1 MNLLSE
7 HNRILRVGEGGTEV
21 YLPGDNINITDHVI
35 SGKYWDNEINSAIS
49 SASGSI
55 VNEAFNQSTA
65 WNEGQGYLTAHQDI
79 SNLPYVQ
86 NSALDYNGNLVSSIS
101 GKGLF
106 AESANNSYHADSAA
120 SAGFVESANF
130 ANSALN
136 SKSANFANSAWRAVF
151 VDGGWE
157 HDSSGN
163 ITAYNNSAFV
173 GSTNGGKY
181 KGILP
186 IVVNNEEMKISAKS
200 ASLGVQEP
208 LYFVEDSESATVI
221 GIDSGA
227 FPTFEGTTDGKISA
241 INGSAIN
248 AAPAVDYSAGDNIDI
263 SNHVISVTGLD
274 SLSSDIINQTKTEIT
289 SVNYAHTANIANS
302 ANSATYDSLGRKIVD
317 TYLTAHQDWTNTI
330 QNASGNA
337 YNSAVTWV
345 VNQNYLTAVTGDNT
359 PYSAGANINIT
370 EHVVSG
376 KDWTSEIQAASSYA
390 YEQSTGTVPD
400 VTNLPYVQ
408 NTALQVDGNNNL
420 TAISSY
426 SVGHPQV
433 PVSGESGVYLTK
445 RDGTVYI
452 GYSGAGGGQGVDYTG
467 IAPIVVN
474 NDEHKISAQSAILGV
489 QSPLYFVEDSESAT
503 VIGFSGSSNFPESA
517 DQACKAVTA
526 NSANWGDIPTKVVAN
541 SGLATGS
548 DILYIVTG
556 A

>member
-49 SASGSI
+49 SASGYI

-65 WNEGQGYLTAHQDI
+65 WNEGQGYLTAHQDV

-106 AESANNSYHADSAA
+106 AESANNSYHAESATHA
-120 SAGFVESANF
+120 DFVESANF
-130 ANSALN
+130 ANSSLN
-136 SKSANFANSAWRAVF
+136 SKSANFANSAWKAVF

-173 GSTNGGKY
+173 GSNGGKY
-181 KGILP
+181 QGILP

-200 ASLGVQEP
+200 ASLGVQAP
-208 LYFVEDSESATVI
+208 LYLVEDSETATVI

-241 INGSAIN
+241 INGSAIYTTN
-248 AAPAVDYSAGDNIDI
+248 TVTAVESAISASVLTNSAGWD
-263 SNHVISVTGLD
+263 VI
-274 SLSSDIINQTKTEIT
+274 E
-289 SVNYAHTANIANS
+289 
-302 ANSATYDSLGRKIVD
+302 
-317 TYLTAHQDWTNTI
+317 
-330 QNASGNA
+330 
-337 YNSAVTWV
+337 
-345 VNQNYLTAVTGDNT
+345 
-359 PYSAGANINIT
+359 YSAGANISIQNHI
-370 EHVVSG
+370 VSG

-390 YEQSTGTVPD
+390 YDQSTGTIPD

-408 NTALQVDGNNNL
+408 NTALQVDGGNNL

-445 RDGTVYI
+445 RDGIVYI

-503 VIGFSGSSNFPESA
+503 VIGFSGGSDFPESA
-517 DQACKAVTA
+517 DQACQVVTA

-548 DILYIVTG
+548 NILYIVTG